1 MTDVILDAWDK
12 GAPMP
17 KGGPPPAEPPV
28 PRGEP
33 DDPWQGAPFVCLG
46 KAGQSYWFF
55 DAAGEIVS
63 LSARALGQWQDVLGL
78 CGGRQDWLAAHWP
91 AFDRDGVPTGGFNV
105 RGVAAAV
112 MRRCGEIPAFDP
124 NEPRRRYGLW
134 PVADAEGRPGAA
146 LHLGKS
152 VLWCGEEL
160 RAGFSRAGALWPAM
174 APRPA
179 PAPPCGAEVGRQLEA
194 LLARWNW
201 AHADAPAVL
210 LGLVVNGM
218 LGALASWR
226 AHGFVVGEFGC
237 GKSALLTFIAGL
249 CPLTYYRNDFTAAG
263 VRQALSE
270 TSALVVLDEAEGDDR
285 GDAMLKQVIELLRK
299 SSSGQGVAGVRG
311 SPEQQA
317 RSFSVAAAAL
327 MGATLPPAL
336 PAQDASRF
344 TMLQL
349 RPLPP
354 DSTPVEAE
362 CQAFL
367 ATHAMGLWGRAVA
380 SAGRIVGLFRLFKE
394 RLVAGGA
401 TRRAA
406 DQLGI
411 IAACHWAMTQEPYHD
426 PREDAPENY
435 AEALRPV
442 AWLVVKDADRELDSG
457 GNQALQ
463 RLLSMPLDMAGDK
476 LLLGQALGRYRHLG
490 RQLAEMD
497 ATWPDREAT
506 KAEQDKLDRL
516 MQAHGVRWATMPLQP
531 SDEAPAPP
539 PGLYVAAGS
548 HSRLLR
554 AFDGTPWA
562 GQRWA
567 AAIAQLPE
575 ARGGRD
581 APPVRIGGA
590 KMRACWV
597 SRETLDRLTQD
608 G

>member
-1 MTDVILDAWDK
+1 MTDAILDAWDK
-12 GAPMP
+12 GAAMP
-17 KGGPPPAEPPV
+17 KLPPPPAGPPE
-28 PRGEP
+28 RAGDP
-33 DDPWQGAPFVCLG
+33 DDPWQGAPFTPLG
-46 KAGQSYWFF
+46 KSGTSYWFF
-55 DAAGEIVS
+55 DAAGEIIC

-78 CGGRQDWLAAHWP
+78 CGGAQEWLAAYWP
-91 AFDRDGVPTGGFNV
+91 SFDKDGLPNGGFNV
-105 RGVAAAV
+105 RGVAAAI
-112 MRRCGEIPAFDP
+112 MQRCAQLPAFDP
-124 NEPRRRYGLW
+124 AEPRRRYGLW
-134 PVADAEGRPGAA
+134 PVPGGQA
-146 LHLGKS
+146 LHLGRS
-152 VLWCGEEL
+152 VLWNGEPV

-179 PAPPCGAEVGRQLEA
+179 PAPPCGIEVGRRLEE
-194 LLARWNW
+194 LLGRWAW
-201 AHADAPAVL
+201 THPDAPAVL

-249 CPLTYYRNDFTAAG
+249 SPLTYYRNDFTAAG
-263 VRQALSE
+263 IRQALSE
-270 TSALVVLDEAEGDDR
+270 TSALVILDEAEGDDR

-336 PAQDASRF
+336 PAQDQSRF

-354 DSTPVEAE
+354 DSTPVDRE
-362 CQAFL
+362 CEAFL
-367 ATHAMGLWGRAVA
+367 AEHALAFWGRAVA
-380 SAGRIVGLFRLFKE
+380 SAGRILALFRLFKE
-394 RLVAGGA
+394 RLVAEGA

-411 IAACHWAMTQEPYHD
+411 VAACHWAMTQEAYHD
-426 PREDAPENY
+426 PSAEAPENFDD
-435 AEALRPV
+435 ALRPV
-442 AWLVVKDADRELDSG
+442 RWLVVKDADREVDSG

-476 LLLGQALGRYRHLG
+476 LLLGQALARFRALG
-490 RQLAEMD
+490 RQLAEMSAD
-497 ATWPDREAT
+497 WPDRRET
-506 KAEQDKLDRL
+506 QGEYDKLDRL
-516 MQAHGVRWATMPLQP
+516 MQAHGVRWATLPLQP
-531 SDEAPAPP
+531 TDEAPAPP

-548 HSRLLR
+548 HARLLR

-562 GQRWA
+562 GQRWS

-575 ARGGRD
+575 AKGGRD

-590 KMRACWV
+590 RMRTCWV
-597 SRETLDRLTQD
+597 SRATLDRLTAD